1 MNDEQTPPRT
11 ATERRQRLLDRMRRD
26 GGTWDWRR
34 ARETYDPR
42 PDPRTVRR
50 DLQLL
55 YREGQLVRVEHGEFE
70 AVAL

>member
-1 MNDEQTPPRT
+1 MSDDQTPP
-11 ATERRQRLLDRMRRD
+11 ASAIERRQRLLDIMRED

-34 ARETYDPR
+34 ARETYLPR

-55 YREGQLVRVEHGEFE
+55 CKAQHIFRAENGEYQ
-70 AVAL
+70 AVG